1 MELPLGKRIRYKI
14 RGNQSVSENGQKL
27 FLYPRPVLHLSDGLA
42 YRLTE
47 DRAIRWGHEET
58 MPGRMRPL
66 LASTSRSGCYWWK
79 TIVVMVLLLNSGAA
93 WAQGKIYTWTDK
105 NGVVHFSDSVSSPQD
120 FGRAKALATE
130 SRQTMP
136 KGKGN
141 TEEIPLVTFADRPS
155 QKFVRAQL
163 ESGRGT
169 RDVLMLVDTG
179 AQISLVDQQTAK
191 DLELEHVEEA
201 TLRGVNGVTQ
211 SWIGRLPSLRVGE
224 EEIRDLRVLV
234 GPQPGLVL
242 LGMDVL
248 DRLKLSVGPQ
258 SLHRR

>member
-1 MELPLGKRIRYKI
+1 
-14 RGNQSVSENGQKL
+14 
-27 FLYPRPVLHLSDGLA
+27 
-42 YRLTE
+42 
-47 DRAIRWGHEET
+47 
-58 MPGRMRPL
+58 MPGRMRFL
-66 LASTSRSGCYWWK
+66 LVLTSCSSCYWWK
-79 TIVVMVLLLNSGAA
+79 TIVVMVLLLNAGAV
-93 WAQGKIYTWTDK
+93 WAQGKIYTWTDT

-120 FGRAKALATE
+120 FGKAKALTTQ
-130 SRQTMP
+130 SRQMMQ
-136 KGKGN
+136 KGEGSN
-141 TEEIPLVTFADRPS
+141 EEIPLVTFADRPS

-163 ESGRGT
+163 ESDRGV

-179 AQISLVDQQTAK
+179 AQLSLVDQQTAK
-191 DLELEHVEEA
+191 DLELEHVAKA
-201 TLRGVNGVTQ
+201 TLHGVNGVTQ

>member
-1 MELPLGKRIRYKI
+1 
-14 RGNQSVSENGQKL
+14 
-27 FLYPRPVLHLSDGLA
+27 
-42 YRLTE
+42 
-47 DRAIRWGHEET
+47 
-58 MPGRMRPL
+58 MPGRMRRL
-66 LASTSRSGCYWWK
+66 LALTFYSDCYWRK
-79 TIVVMVLLLNSGAA
+79 GMVVVLFLLLNTEVGRAQ
-93 WAQGKIYTWTDK
+93 QGKIYTWTDK

-120 FGRAKALATE
+120 FSRAQALTPQ
-130 SRQTMP
+130 SRPTMQ
-136 KGKGN
+136 KGKGGH
-141 TEEIPLVTFADRPS
+141 EEIPLVTFADRPS
-155 QKFVRAQL
+155 QKFVRVQL
-163 ESGRGT
+163 EGERET

-191 DLELEHVEEA
+191 ELELEHLEEA
-201 TLRGVNGVTQ
+201 TLRGVNGVTK

-224 EEIRDLRVLV
+224 EEVRDLRVLV

>member
-1 MELPLGKRIRYKI
+1 MFSAFTAS
-14 RGNQSVSENGQKL
+14 SV
-27 FLYPRPVLHLSDGLA
+27 
-42 YRLTE
+42 
-47 DRAIRWGHEET
+47 
-58 MPGRMRPL
+58 
-66 LASTSRSGCYWWK
+66 
-79 TIVVMVLLLNSGAA
+79 

-105 NGVVHFSDSVSSPQD
+105 NGVMHFSDSISSPQD
-120 FGRAKALATE
+120 FGKAKTLATQ
-130 SRQTMP
+130 SRPTMQ
-136 KGKGN
+136 KGKGSD
-141 TEEIPLVTFADRPS
+141 EIPLVTFADRPS

-163 ESGRGT
+163 DGVRGT

-179 AQISLVDQQTAK
+179 AQISLVDQETAK
-191 DLELEHVEEA
+191 ELELEHVEEA
-201 TLRGVNGVTQ
+201 TLRGVNGVTK
-211 SWIGRLPSLRVGE
+211 SWIGRLPTLRLGE

>member
-1 MELPLGKRIRYKI
+1 M
-14 RGNQSVSENGQKL
+14 SENMRGFFFAIIPQ
-27 FLYPRPVLHLSDGLA
+27 YWGLSYGRA
-42 YRLTE
+42 CRLTE
-47 DRAIRWGHEET
+47 DKGAIRWVYEET
-58 MPGRMRPL
+58 MPGRIQFRAAAPSCSSVSWLKIIIVTAL
-66 LASTSRSGCYWWK
+66 L
-79 TIVVMVLLLNSGAA
+79 VLNVGTG
-93 WAQGKIYTWTDK
+93 WTQQGKIYTWTDK
-105 NGVVHFSDSVSSPQD
+105 NGVVHFSDSITSPQD
-120 FGRAKALATE
+120 FGKAKAVA
-130 SRQTMP
+130 SQPRQP
-136 KGKGN
+136 GQRSKGSG
-141 TEEIPLVTFADRPS
+141 EEIPLVTFADRPS

-163 ESGRGT
+163 EGDRGS

-179 AQISLVDQQTAK
+179 AQISLVDQQTAR

-201 TLRGVNGVTQ
+201 TLRGVNGVTK

>member
-1 MELPLGKRIRYKI
+1 MIGVVVFL
-14 RGNQSVSENGQKL
+14 L
-27 FLYPRPVLHLSDGLA
+27 FN
-42 YRLTE
+42 TE
-47 DRAIRWGHEET
+47 AVRAQ
-58 MPGRMRPL
+58 
-66 LASTSRSGCYWWK
+66 
-79 TIVVMVLLLNSGAA
+79 
-93 WAQGKIYTWTDK
+93 QGKIYTWTDK
-105 NGVVHFSDSVSSPQD
+105 NGVVHFSDSVNSPQD
-120 FGRAKALATE
+120 FGRAKALAPQ
-130 SRQTMP
+130 SRPTMQ
-136 KGKGN
+136 KGKGSN
-141 TEEIPLVTFADRPS
+141 EEIPLVTFADRPS
-155 QKFVRAQL
+155 QKFVRVQL
-163 ESGRGT
+163 EGDREI

-191 DLELEHVEEA
+191 ELELEHVEEA
-201 TLRGVNGVTQ
+201 TLRGVNGVTK

>member
-1 MELPLGKRIRYKI
+1 MAKCMRLILTLPSC
-14 RGNQSVSENGQKL
+14 SVYSWK
-27 FLYPRPVLHLSDGLA
+27 
-42 YRLTE
+42 
-47 DRAIRWGHEET
+47 
-58 MPGRMRPL
+58 PL
-66 LASTSRSGCYWWK
+66 VVGAMFSVFTASS
-79 TIVVMVLLLNSGAA
+79 V

-105 NGVVHFSDSVSSPQD
+105 NGVMHFSDSISSPQD
-120 FGRAKALATE
+120 FGKAKTLATQ
-130 SRQTMP
+130 SRLTMQ
-136 KGKGN
+136 KGKGSD
-141 TEEIPLVTFADRPS
+141 EIPLVTFADRPS

-163 ESGRGT
+163 DGARGT

-179 AQISLVDQQTAK
+179 AQISLVDQETAK
-191 DLELEHVEEA
+191 ELELEHVEEA
-201 TLRGVNGVTQ
+201 TLRGVNGVTK
-211 SWIGRLPSLRVGE
+211 SWIGRLPTLRLGE